1 MRRTPAAVL
10 ALLLMAGW
18 LPTSGARA
26 VDPLSDGSVV
36 TSDGRVLPPMPAELF
51 QPSVHAEMLADHA
64 ADTIHFEPGA
74 KPTILLDQYGEP
86 QLAGSAVLEGG
97 LTTESLN
104 PESISTESLSADL
117 SVAGLPNGLRKEVFG
132 FLPYW
137 MLTDSALSSMNY
149 QLVSTVAYFSVNA
162 NKDGYLVKGSSSN
175 PSTGWAGWT
184 SSRMTQVIDHA
195 HAEGVKVVLTVSM
208 MAWDSASAS
217 RQAQLLGSSTARS
230 RLANQI
236 VNAVQN
242 RGADG
247 VNLDFEPLATSQ
259 RDRYTSFV
267 KLLKQRLVN
276 AGAGDFLTVCVM
288 AGSATW
294 ASGYDVAGLTATG
307 AANALFVMGYDYNW
321 SGSSRAGGVA
331 PIQSPYTVDVAGT
344 MADFL
349 TLTSGSKLIWG
360 VPYYGRT
367 WPTSSSALNAP
378 TLGGGSKSYY
388 YTGHLSQAQQYG
400 RRWDDVGKVPWYRH
414 WDAAAGNWVQGYYD
428 DVQSLGAK
436 YDLINARGL
445 AGTGMWTLLMDQG
458 RDELWHLLANKFVT
472 DRAPPV
478 GGISLLPRVSD
489 AEAIR
494 VRWRAEDFASGVK
507 HYFVQWRQSGGSW
520 HAWLSRTRA
529 TAAWFA
535 GTAGRTYEFRIKAVD
550 YKGNAQ
556 SWTTAPSR
564 PASLKP
570 KAFARVTAS
579 TLNIRSGPGTGYGI
593 VDTAVSGDR
602 VYVLE
607 GPVSSGG
614 YAWYRVQYGFSEW
627 PSADYPRIAWMA
639 GSASGDALMVPAQ
652 APTVTKLSPF
662 VAQKSRTAL
671 FSPNGDGAQ
680 DAAVIGYSLA
690 EAATAARLDVLNA
703 TGAIVR
709 TAALGARPSGLNSAT
724 WDGHVTGGAWAPAGR
739 YLLRITATDS
749 EGVAHSGPATAF
761 STVAL
766 NRWGIIADTT
776 APTVH
781 GSPTIGAE
789 MVPAVAKVVLT
800 FSEPMVGIGGSSL
813 QLYVGGTPLDAGVWA
828 RPDGLRAV
836 LTPDDPLPTGI
847 AVEVRLGDA
856 LRDKAG
862 NQPATN
868 GWTFMTAP
876 GVAYD
881 PSRLGRLAAGGRVG
895 YRIAQDGDLLSVE
908 HATLTSSRTVQFAQR
923 ATLPNLPGRW
933 LYAVSGPLA
942 GLWSRES
949 AAQHLLGE
957 SSRSTFGTVQRVR
970 LRPGTHVGYRF
981 DSQGAVTSSRTVR
994 LATRAIGASTVRAV
1008 INGVTYWRLSSG
1020 PLAGY
1025 WVAESATVYRRGFI
1039 GTLQF
1044 ATAPRV
1050 DLLAGSYVG
1059 YRYDSVGRVLS
1070 TIKASVSHTT
1080 ALHAA
1085 AWSVI
1090 NGQPHFLVSGGT
1102 WAGTWLPETLATRL
1116 HV

>member
-1 MRRTPAAVL
+1 MRRTPTVVL
-10 ALLLMAGW
+10 VLLLMVGS
-18 LPTSGARA
+18 LPPATAHGA
-26 VDPLSDGSVV
+26 DPLGAGSVV
-36 TSDGRVLPPMPAELF
+36 TSDGHVLPPMPAELY
-51 QPSVHAEMLADHA
+51 QPSAHAEMLAEHA
-64 ADTIHFEPGA
+64 DDTVDFEPGGR
-74 KPTILLDQYGEP
+74 PSVLLDPRAQP
-86 QLAGSAVLEGG
+86 PLAGATAEPDSTFSAQALSDEG
-97 LTTESLN
+97 
-104 PESISTESLSADL
+104 LSAEL
-117 SVAGLPNGLRKEVFG
+117 SVASLPNGLRKEVFG

-149 QLVSTVAYFSVNA
+149 QLVSTIAYFSVNA
-162 NKDGYLVKGSSSN
+162 NKDGNLVKGSTSD

-184 SSRMTQVIDHA
+184 SSRMTQVTDRA

-208 MAWDSASAS
+208 MAWDSASAN

-236 VNAVQN
+236 VSAIKN

-247 VNLDFEPLATSQ
+247 VNLDFEPLATSL
-259 RDRYTSFV
+259 RDEYVTFV
-267 KLLKQRLVN
+267 RLLKQRLVN
-276 AGAGDFLTVCVM
+276 AGAGAYLTVCVM

-294 ASGYDVAGLTATG
+294 ATGYDVARLTASG

-331 PIQSPYTVDVAGT
+331 PIQSPYTLDVAGT

-349 TLTSGSKLIWG
+349 TQTSGSKLIWG

-378 TLGGGSKSYY
+378 TLGGGSKAYS

-458 RDELWHLLANKFVT
+458 RDELWRLLANKFVT

-478 GGISLLPRVSD
+478 GGIRLLPSASD
-489 AEAIR
+489 AEAVR
-494 VRWRAEDFASGVK
+494 VRWRASDYASGVK
-507 HYFVQWRQSGGSW
+507 HYFVQWRPSGGTW

-535 GTAGRTYEFRIKAVD
+535 GTAGQAYEFRVKAVD

-556 SWTTAPSR
+556 AWTTAPSR
-564 PASLKP
+564 PATLQP
-570 KAFARVTAS
+570 HRFARVTAS
-579 TLNIRSGPGTGYGI
+579 TLNIRSGPGTGYAI
-593 VDTAVSGDR
+593 VDTAARGDI
-602 VYVLE
+602 VYVVE

-614 YAWYRVQYGFSEW
+614 YAWYRAQYGFSEW

-639 GSASGDALMVPAQ
+639 GSASGDTLMVPAQ
-652 APTVTKLSPF
+652 APSITRLSPF
-662 VAQKSRTAL
+662 VAQESRTAR
-671 FSPNGDGAQ
+671 FSPNGDGVQ
-680 DAAVIGYSLA
+680 DTATIAYALK
-690 EAATAARLDVLNA
+690 EAASAIRLDVLDA
-703 TGAIVR
+703 SGGVVR
-709 TAALGARPSGLNSAT
+709 TISGGARPAGSNTAN
-724 WDGHVTGGAWAPAGR
+724 WDGHIGGGWATAGR
-739 YLLRITATDS
+739 YLLRITATDAD
-749 EGVAHSGPATAF
+749 GVAHSGPASGF

-766 NRWGIIADTT
+766 NRWGITADTT

-781 GSPTIGAE
+781 GSPTTNAE
-789 MVPAVAKVVLT
+789 MVPAVAKVNVS
-800 FSEPMVGIGGSSL
+800 FSEPMVGLGGSNL
-813 QLYVGGTPLDAGVWA
+813 QLYVGAALVDAQVWISA
-828 RPDGLRAV
+828 DSMHGV
-836 LTPDDPLPTGI
+836 LTPDNPLPTGVP
-847 AVEVRLGDA
+847 VEVLLGDA
-856 LRDKAG
+856 LRDQAG
-862 NQPATN
+862 NPLATD
-868 GWTFMTAP
+868 GWTFTTAP

-881 PSRLGRLAAGGRVG
+881 PARRGQLAEGGRAG
-895 YRIAQDGDLLSVE
+895 YRIAQDGDLLSVKRV
-908 HATLTSSRTVQFAQR
+908 TLGGPRTVQFAQG

-933 LYAVSGPLA
+933 LYAASGPLA
-942 GLWSRES
+942 GLWLRES
-949 AAQHLLGE
+949 VAQHVLGE
-957 SSRSTFGTVQRVR
+957 SSRMTFGSVQRIR

-981 DSQGAVTSSRTVR
+981 DAAGAVTWSRKR
-994 LATRAIGASTVRAV
+994 NFATRDIAASSARAV
-1008 INGVTYWRLSSG
+1008 INGLNYWRLSSG
-1020 PLAGY
+1020 PLAGF
-1025 WVAESATVYRRGFI
+1025 WVAESATVHRPGFI

-1044 ATAPRV
+1044 DVTPRV
-1050 DLLAGSYVG
+1050 DLVAGRYTG
-1059 YRYDSVGRVLS
+1059 YRYDKVGRVIS
-1070 TIKASVSHTT
+1070 TVSASVSRTT

-1090 NGQPHFLVSGGT
+1090 NGQPHFLVSAGT
-1102 WAGTWLPETLATRL
+1102 WAGTWLPETSATRL